1 MGANI
6 PAFLFRKGINVEPCG
21 SLRQETLSTGNYTI
35 VDVSCRSC
43 CAVLGWRYIQAE
55 KADQKYKEECILLK
69 QASLKR
75 VHISSGQI
83 VRSVSVP
90 YQSYER
96 YSQGQSRSWHPLV
109 AGNAVLN
116 HQH

>member
-21 SLRQETLSTGNYTI
+21 SFRQETLSTGNYTI
-35 VDVSCRSC
+35 VDVRCRSC

-55 KADQKYKEECILLK
+55 KADQKYKEQCILLK

-75 VHISSGQI
+75 VHTSGQI

-96 YSQGQSRSWHPLV
+96 FSQGQSRSWHPLV